1 MYPIADMLTMIRNAQ
16 SASKER
22 LLVPFSGAKFEIVKI
37 LKEAGF
43 VSEVERKKK
52 KVKKTEQSFLEVKI
66 NREGQGRLITG
77 VKLVSKPS
85 RRVYTKKSEIKPVMS
100 GYGVSIVSTSHGIM
114 SGEEAHKQNLG
125 GELIAEVW

>member
-1 MYPIADMLTMIRNAQ
+1 M
-16 SASKER
+16 
-22 LLVPFSGAKFEIVKI
+22 PFSGIKFEIAKI

-114 SGEEAHKQNLG
+114 SGEEARKQNLG